1 MKNNGESWKYFAT
14 VIVAL
19 ILLSLSIYTICYREI
34 YDSISISISTVKTP
48 IVEYGSAN
56 YDIDKLIKNVDG
68 TIVSVKQDIVT
79 DSVGVQELI
88 LVVSK
93 GNISKEIPVSIEV
106 KDSIGPEIVIE
117 NDIIEIEQG
126 TNYDI
131 LSNITNV
138 YDNIDGDISYIDSN
152 SVSDDS
158 CNFYTYYS
166 DFNYNVPGEYVVN
179 INAVDKNLNSTSKSF
194 KIVVNKRSV
203 GETVSSIAYSL
214 VGSPYIMGANGPYGF
229 DCSGFVQYVYS
240 RLGIYISRSSSTQLY
255 DGVAVS
261 YSDILPGDII
271 NWGYSNGVSTHSA
284 LYVGNGK
291 MIHAANPSM
300 GVIISDVGYWL
311 SVSGTQII
319 GVRRIN

>member
-34 YDSISISISTVKTP
+34 YDSISISTVKTP

-158 CNFYTYYS
+158 CNYYTYYS

-291 MIHAANPSM
+291 MIHAANTSM

-311 SVSGTQII
+311 SASGTQII

>member
-34 YDSISISISTVKTP
+34 YDSIGISTVKTP

-158 CNFYTYYS
+158 CNYYTYYS

-194 KIVVNKRSV
+194 KIVVNKRRV

-271 NWGYSNGVSTHSA
+271 NWGYNNGVSTHSA

-311 SVSGTQII
+311 SASGTQII

>member
-1 MKNNGESWKYFAT
+1 MKNVGEPWKYFIT
-14 VIVAL
+14 GTLAL
-19 ILLSLSIYTICYREI
+19 ILFSLCIYTICYREI
-34 YDSISISISTVKTP
+34 YDSINVSTVQTP

-56 YDIDKLIKNVDG
+56 YDIDKLINNVDG
-68 TIVSVKQDIVT
+68 MIVSVKQDIET

-93 GNISKEIPVSIEV
+93 GNISKEIPVTIEV
-106 KDSIGPEIVIE
+106 KDSIGPEIIMK
-117 NDIIEIEQG
+117 NDVIEIEQG
-126 TNYDI
+126 TNYDV
-131 LSNITNV
+131 LNNIVNV

-152 SVSDDS
+152 RVSYDD
-158 CNFYTYYS
+158 CNYYTYYS

-179 INAVDKNLNSTSKSF
+179 INAVDKNFNSTSKFF
-194 KIVVNKRSV
+194 KIIVNKRSV
-203 GETVSSIAYSL
+203 GDTISSIAYSL

-240 RLGIYISRSSSTQLY
+240 KLGIFISRSSSTQLY
-255 DGVAVS
+255 DGVAVN

-300 GVIISDVGYWL
+300 GVIVSDVGYWL
-311 SVSGTQII
+311 SASGTQII

>member
-34 YDSISISISTVKTP
+34 YDSISISTVKIP

-158 CNFYTYYS
+158 CNYYTYYS

-214 VGSPYIMGANGPYGF
+214 VGSPYVMGANGPYGF

>member
-34 YDSISISISTVKTP
+34 YDSISISTVKTP

-158 CNFYTYYS
+158 CNYYTYYS

-261 YSDILPGDII
+261 YSDILSGDII

-300 GVIISDVGYWL
+300 GVIVSDVGYWL
-311 SVSGTQII
+311 SASGTQII

>member
-34 YDSISISISTVKTP
+34 YDSISISTVKTP

-117 NDIIEIEQG
+117 NEVIEIEQG

-138 YDNIDGDISYIDSN
+138 YDDVDGDISYIDSS

-158 CNFYTYYS
+158 CNYYTYYS
-166 DFNYNVPGEYVVN
+166 DFNYNVLGEYVVN

>member
-1 MKNNGESWKYFAT
+1 MKNNGESWKYIAT

-34 YDSISISISTVKTP
+34 YDSISISTVKTP

-158 CNFYTYYS
+158 CNYYTYYS

-179 INAVDKNLNSTSKSF
+179 INAVDKNSNSTSKTF
-194 KIVVNKRSV
+194 KIVVNKRSI
-203 GETVSSIAYSL
+203 GDTVSSIAYSL

-261 YSDILPGDII
+261 YTDILPGDII
-271 NWGYSNGVSTHSA
+271 NWGYSDGTSTHSA

-291 MIHAANPSM
+291 MIHAANTSM

-311 SVSGTQII
+311 SASGTQII

>member
-34 YDSISISISTVKTP
+34 YDSISISTVKIP

-158 CNFYTYYS
+158 CNYYTYYS

-194 KIVVNKRSV
+194 KIVVNKRRV

-271 NWGYSNGVSTHSA
+271 NWGYNNGVSTHSA

-311 SVSGTQII
+311 SASGTQII

>member
-34 YDSISISISTVKTP
+34 YDSISISTVKTP

-240 RLGIYISRSSSTQLY
+240 KLGIFISRSSSTQLY

>member
-19 ILLSLSIYTICYREI
+19 IMLSLSIYTICYREI
-34 YDSISISISTVKTP
+34 YDSISISTVKTP
-48 IVEYGSAN
+48 TVEYGSAN

-126 TNYDI
+126 TNHDI

-158 CNFYTYYS
+158 CNYYTYYS

>member
-19 ILLSLSIYTICYREI
+19 ILLSLSIYTICHREI
-34 YDSISISISTVKTP
+34 YDSISISTVKTP

-271 NWGYSNGVSTHSA
+271 NWGYNNGVSTHSA

-311 SVSGTQII
+311 SASGTQII

>member
-1 MKNNGESWKYFAT
+1 MKNNGESWKYIAT

-34 YDSISISISTVKTP
+34 YDSISISTVKTP

-158 CNFYTYYS
+158 CNYYTYYS

-291 MIHAANPSM
+291 MIHAANTSM

-311 SVSGTQII
+311 SASGTQII

>member
-34 YDSISISISTVKTP
+34 YDSISISTVKTP

-240 RLGIYISRSSSTQLY
+240 RRGIYISRSSSTQLY

>member
-34 YDSISISISTVKTP
+34 YDSISISTVKTP

-158 CNFYTYYS
+158 CNYYTYYS

-179 INAVDKNLNSTSKSF
+179 INAVDKNFNSTSKTF
-194 KIVVNKRSV
+194 KIIVNRRSI
-203 GETVSSIAYSL
+203 GDTVSSIAYSL

-240 RLGIYISRSSSTQLY
+240 RLGISISRSSSTQLY

>member
-34 YDSISISISTVKTP
+34 YDSISISTVKTP

-93 GNISKEIPVSIEV
+93 GNISKEIPVTIEV

-117 NDIIEIEQG
+117 NEVIEIEQG

-138 YDNIDGDISYIDSN
+138 YDDVDGDISYIDSS

-158 CNFYTYYS
+158 CNYYTYYS

-179 INAVDKNLNSTSKSF
+179 INAVDKNSNSTSKTF

-240 RLGIYISRSSSTQLY
+240 KLGIFISRSSSTQLY

-311 SVSGTQII
+311 SASGTQII

>member
-1 MKNNGESWKYFAT
+1 MKNNGESWKYIAT

-19 ILLSLSIYTICYREI
+19 ILLSLCIYTICYREI
-34 YDSISISISTVKTP
+34 YDSISISTVKTP
-48 IVEYGSAN
+48 TVEYGSAN
-56 YDIDKLIKNVDG
+56 YDIDKLINNVDG

-93 GNISKEIPVSIEV
+93 GNISKEIPVTIEV

-117 NDIIEIEQG
+117 NEVIEIEQG

-138 YDNIDGDISYIDSN
+138 YDDVDGDISYIDSS

-158 CNFYTYYS
+158 CNYYTYYS

-179 INAVDKNLNSTSKSF
+179 INAVDKNFNSTSKTF
-194 KIVVNKRSV
+194 KIIVNRRSI
-203 GETVSSIAYSL
+203 GDTVSSIAYSL

-240 RLGIYISRSSSTQLY
+240 RLGISISRSSSTQLY

-300 GVIISDVGYWL
+300 GVVVSDVGYWL
-311 SVSGTQII
+311 SASGTQII
-319 GVRRIN
+319 GVRRIK

>member
-34 YDSISISISTVKTP
+34 YDSISISTVKTP

-93 GNISKEIPVSIEV
+93 GNISKEIPVTIEV

-117 NDIIEIEQG
+117 NEVIEIEQG

-138 YDNIDGDISYIDSN
+138 YDDVDGDISYIDSS

-158 CNFYTYYS
+158 CNYYTYYS

-291 MIHAANPSM
+291 MIHAANTSM

-311 SVSGTQII
+311 SASGTQII

>member
-1 MKNNGESWKYFAT
+1 MKNNGESWKYIAT

-34 YDSISISISTVKTP
+34 YDSISISTVKTP

-93 GNISKEIPVSIEV
+93 GNISKEIPVTIEV

-117 NDIIEIEQG
+117 NEVIEIEQG

-138 YDNIDGDISYIDSN
+138 YDDVDGDISYIDSN

-158 CNFYTYYS
+158 CNYYTYYS

-179 INAVDKNLNSTSKSF
+179 INAVDKNSNSTSKTF
-194 KIVVNKRSV
+194 NIVVNKRSV
-203 GETVSSIAYSL
+203 GDTVSSIAYSL

-291 MIHAANPSM
+291 MIHAANTSM

-311 SVSGTQII
+311 SASGTQVI

>member
-34 YDSISISISTVKTP
+34 YDSISISTVKTP

-158 CNFYTYYS
+158 CNFYTHYS

-261 YSDILPGDII
+261 YSDILPDDII
-271 NWGYSNGVSTHSA
+271 NWGYNNGVSTHSA

-311 SVSGTQII
+311 SASGTQII

>member
-34 YDSISISISTVKTP
+34 YDSISISTVKTP

-93 GNISKEIPVSIEV
+93 GNISKEIPVTIEV

-117 NDIIEIEQG
+117 NEVIEIEQG

-138 YDNIDGDISYIDSN
+138 YDDVDGDISYIDSN

-158 CNFYTYYS
+158 CNYYTYYS

-179 INAVDKNLNSTSKSF
+179 INAVDKNSNSTSKTF
-194 KIVVNKRSV
+194 KIVVNKRSI
-203 GETVSSIAYSL
+203 GDTVSSIAYSL

-291 MIHAANPSM
+291 MIHAANTSM

-311 SVSGTQII
+311 SASGTQII

>member
-34 YDSISISISTVKTP
+34 YDSISISTVKIP

-158 CNFYTYYS
+158 CNYYTYYS

-240 RLGIYISRSSSTQLY
+240 RLGISISRSSSTQLY

>member
-34 YDSISISISTVKTP
+34 YDSISISTVKTP

-126 TNYDI
+126 TNHDI

-158 CNFYTYYS
+158 CNYYTYYS

-214 VGSPYIMGANGPYGF
+214 VGSPYVMGANGPYGF

-271 NWGYSNGVSTHSA
+271 NWGYNNGVSTHSA

-311 SVSGTQII
+311 SASGTQII

>member
-34 YDSISISISTVKTP
+34 YDSISISTVKTP

-117 NDIIEIEQG
+117 NDIMEIEQG
-126 TNYDI
+126 TNHDI

-158 CNFYTYYS
+158 CNYYTYYS

>member
-34 YDSISISISTVKTP
+34 YDSISISTVKTP

-126 TNYDI
+126 TNHDI

-158 CNFYTYYS
+158 CNYYTYYS

-271 NWGYSNGVSTHSA
+271 NWGYNNGVSTHSA

-311 SVSGTQII
+311 SASGTQII

>member
-34 YDSISISISTVKTP
+34 YDSISISTVKTP

-158 CNFYTYYS
+158 CNYYTYYS

-240 RLGIYISRSSSTQLY
+240 KLGIFISRSSSTQLY

>member
-34 YDSISISISTVKTP
+34 YDSIGISTVKTP

-158 CNFYTYYS
+158 CNYYTYYS

-271 NWGYSNGVSTHSA
+271 NWGYNNGVSTHSA

-311 SVSGTQII
+311 SASGTQII

>member
-34 YDSISISISTVKTP
+34 YDSISISTVKTP

-93 GNISKEIPVSIEV
+93 GNISKEIPVTIEV

-117 NDIIEIEQG
+117 NEVIEIEQG

-138 YDNIDGDISYIDSN
+138 YDDVDGDISYIDSS

-158 CNFYTYYS
+158 CNYYTYYS

-179 INAVDKNLNSTSKSF
+179 INAVDKNSNSTSKTF
-194 KIVVNKRSV
+194 NIVVNKRSV
-203 GETVSSIAYSL
+203 GDTVSSIAYSL

-291 MIHAANPSM
+291 MIHAANTSM

-311 SVSGTQII
+311 SASGTQII

>member
-1 MKNNGESWKYFAT
+1 MKNNGESWKYIAT

-34 YDSISISISTVKTP
+34 YDSISISTVKTP

-93 GNISKEIPVSIEV
+93 GNISKEIPVTIEV

-117 NDIIEIEQG
+117 NEVIEIEQG

-138 YDNIDGDISYIDSN
+138 YDDVDGDISYIDSS

-158 CNFYTYYS
+158 CNYYTYYS

-179 INAVDKNLNSTSKSF
+179 INAVDKNSNSTSKTF

-214 VGSPYIMGANGPYGF
+214 VGSPYIIGANGPYGF

-271 NWGYSNGVSTHSA
+271 NLGYSNGVSTHSA

-291 MIHAANPSM
+291 MIHAANTSM

-311 SVSGTQII
+311 SASGTQII

>member
-1 MKNNGESWKYFAT
+1 MKNNGESWKYIAT

-34 YDSISISISTVKTP
+34 YDSISISTVKTP

-93 GNISKEIPVSIEV
+93 GNISKEIPVTIEV

-117 NDIIEIEQG
+117 NEVIEIEQG

-138 YDNIDGDISYIDSN
+138 YDDVDGDISYIDSS

-158 CNFYTYYS
+158 CNYYTYYS

-179 INAVDKNLNSTSKSF
+179 INAVDKNLNSTSKTF

-291 MIHAANPSM
+291 MIHAANTSM

-311 SVSGTQII
+311 SASGTQII

>member
-1 MKNNGESWKYFAT
+1 MKNNGESWKYIAT

-34 YDSISISISTVKTP
+34 YDSISISTVKTP

-56 YDIDKLIKNVDG
+56 YDIDKLIKKVDG

-158 CNFYTYYS
+158 CNYYTYYS

-179 INAVDKNLNSTSKSF
+179 INAVDKNSNSTSKTF

-271 NWGYSNGVSTHSA
+271 NWGYSDGTSTHSA

-291 MIHAANPSM
+291 MIHAANTSM

-311 SVSGTQII
+311 SASGTQII

>member
-1 MKNNGESWKYFAT
+1 MC
-14 VIVAL
+14 I
-19 ILLSLSIYTICYREI
+19 R
-34 YDSISISISTVKTP
+34 DR
-48 IVEYGSAN
+48 
-56 YDIDKLIKNVDG
+56 
-68 TIVSVKQDIVT
+68 DIVT

-158 CNFYTYYS
+158 CNYYTYYS

-311 SVSGTQII
+311 SASGTQII

>member
-34 YDSISISISTVKTP
+34 YDSISISTVKTP

-158 CNFYTYYS
+158 CNYYTYYS

-300 GVIISDVGYWL
+300 GVIVSDVGYWL
-311 SVSGTQII
+311 SASGTQII

>member
-34 YDSISISISTVKTP
+34 YDSISISTVKIP

-79 DSVGVQELI
+79 YSVGVQELI

-158 CNFYTYYS
+158 CNYYTYYS

-271 NWGYSNGVSTHSA
+271 NWGYNNGVSTHSA

-311 SVSGTQII
+311 SASGTQII

>member
-34 YDSISISISTVKTP
+34 YDSISISTVKTP

-79 DSVGVQELI
+79 DSIGVQELI

-158 CNFYTYYS
+158 CNYYTYYS

>member
-34 YDSISISISTVKTP
+34 YDSISISTVKTP

-126 TNYDI
+126 TNHDI

-158 CNFYTYYS
+158 CNYYTYYS

-271 NWGYSNGVSTHSA
+271 NWGYSDGTSTHSA

>member
-34 YDSISISISTVKTP
+34 YDSISISTVKTP

-158 CNFYTYYS
+158 CNYYTYYS

-240 RLGIYISRSSSTQLY
+240 KLGIFISRSSSTQLY

-311 SVSGTQII
+311 SASGTQII

>member
-34 YDSISISISTVKTP
+34 YDSISISTVKTP

-126 TNYDI
+126 TNHDI

-158 CNFYTYYS
+158 CNYYTYYS

-311 SVSGTQII
+311 STSGTQII

>member
-1 MKNNGESWKYFAT
+1 MKNNGESWKYIAT

-34 YDSISISISTVKTP
+34 YDSISISTVKTP

-158 CNFYTYYS
+158 CNYYTYYS

-179 INAVDKNLNSTSKSF
+179 INAVDKNSNSTSKTF
-194 KIVVNKRSV
+194 KIVVNKRSI
-203 GETVSSIAYSL
+203 GDTVSSIAYSL

-271 NWGYSNGVSTHSA
+271 NWGYSDGTSTHSA

-291 MIHAANPSM
+291 MIHAANTSM

-311 SVSGTQII
+311 SASGTQII